1 MKCCFKLVVLCGA
14 SQFYCWEGKNGWKG
28 EVNTASPSGSRLAS
42 VPVLAGALPK
52 TYEREEG

>member
-1 MKCCFKLVVLCGA
+1 MWA

-42 VPVLAGALPK
+42 VPVLAGALPQ